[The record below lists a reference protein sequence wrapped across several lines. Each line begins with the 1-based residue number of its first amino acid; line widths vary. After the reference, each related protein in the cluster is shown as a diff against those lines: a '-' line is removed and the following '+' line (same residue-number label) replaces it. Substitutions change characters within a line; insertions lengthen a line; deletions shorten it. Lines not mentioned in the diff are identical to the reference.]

1 MSTTPSRVEPAI
13 VVEHVSKR
21 FRLHKDRADS
31 LKERITSRHRSQHE
45 DFWALNDV
53 SLVVPKGSV
62 YGLVGHNGSGK
73 SSLLRI
79 MANIHRPTSGTVT
92 THGRISALLE
102 LGAGFHPDLT
112 GRENIYLNAA
122 ILGLSKKETDHLYDR
137 IVEFSGL
144 QEFID
149 TPVKHFSSGMYVRL
163 GFSVAVHVE
172 PQILLVDEVIAV
184 GDEEFQRRCFEHLNK
199 LRRQGVTIV
208 IVTHGLGFVQT
219 LCDEATWLDHG
230 NIKAQGTAGEVVRD
244 YLGKVNKDEVTR
256 IEHEVAEGKE
266 DAAVP
271 HGTTA
276 SIEQVELLDGDDQP
290 VTVGTT
296 LEPLTIRVRWRAHE
310 PIESPLLS
318 FVVWTDAGLP
328 LANPTMFPASTP
340 GQPVYLGEG
349 YADYRI
355 PRLTLSPGTYRITA
369 AIHDS
374 RAFTVFDRVD
384 DAAVVRVQQGPTIV
398 RGVVDLDGGW
408 SDYVATATELAP
420 VEGTG
425 TPEVGSTPE

>member
-1 MSTTPSRVEPAI
+1 MGVEPAI
-13 VVEHVSKR
+13 VVDGVSKK
-21 FRLHKDRADS
+21 FRIHKERADS
-31 LKERITSRHRSQHE
+31 LKERITSKRRANHE
-45 DFWALNDV
+45 DFWALKDV

-79 MANIHRPTSGTVT
+79 MANIHRPTTGTVT

-122 ILGLSKKETDHLYDR
+122 ILGLSKAETDGLYDK

-144 QEFID
+144 REFID

-199 LRRQGVTIV
+199 LRRKGVTIV

-230 NIKAQGTAGEVVRD
+230 VMKAQGKASEVVQE
-244 YLGKVNKDEVTR
+244 YLGKVNRDEVVR
-256 IEHEVAEGKE
+256 IEHEVAEGR
-266 DAAVP
+266 DWSVP
-271 HGTTA
+271 KGTTA
-276 SIEQVELLDGDDQP
+276 SIEAFELLDDDGEHLA
-290 VTVGTT
+290 VGTSM
-296 LEPLTIRVRWRAHE
+296 EPITFRLRWKANE
-310 PIESPLLS
+310 PIEAPLLS
-318 FVVWTDAGLP
+318 FAIKTESGTP
-328 LANPTMFPASTP
+328 LANPTMFVSDEPSV
-340 GQPVYLGEG
+340 PVYLGEG

-355 PRLTLSPGTYRITA
+355 DQLLLAPGTYFVNA
-369 AIHDS
+369 AIHDCH
-374 RAFTVFDRVD
+374 AMTVFDRVD
-384 DAAVVRVQQGPTIV
+384 DIVTLRVQPGGKIV
-398 RGVVDLDGGW
+398 RGMVEMGGGW
-408 SDYVATATELAP
+408 GPLVGSETDRSP

-425 TPEVGSTPE
+425 VPELGGTPEPPA

>member
-1 MSTTPSRVEPAI
+1 MSVEPAI
-13 VVEHVSKR
+13 VVEGVSKK
-21 FRLHKDRADS
+21 FRIHKERADS
-31 LKERITSRHRSQHE
+31 LKERITSKRRSNHE
-45 DFWALNDV
+45 DFWALRDV

-79 MANIHRPTSGTVT
+79 MANIHRPTEGTVT

-122 ILGLSKKETDHLYDR
+122 ILGLSKAETDGLYDQ

-144 QEFID
+144 REFID

-199 LRRQGVTIV
+199 LRRKGVTIV

-230 NIKAQGTAGEVVRD
+230 VTQAQGKASEVVQE
-244 YLGKVNKDEVTR
+244 YLGKVNRDEVVR
-256 IEHEVAEGKE
+256 IEHEVSEGR
-266 DAAVP
+266 DWSVP
-271 HGTTA
+271 KGTTA
-276 SIEQVELLDGDDQP
+276 AIEGVELLDAAGEHL
-290 VTVGTT
+290 TVGTSM
-296 LEPLTIRVRWRAHE
+296 EPLTFRLRWKANE
-310 PIESPLLS
+310 PIEAPLLS
-318 FVVWTDAGLP
+318 FVIKTESGAP
-328 LANPTMFPASTP
+328 LANPTMFVSDEPSV
-340 GQPVYLGEG
+340 PVYLGEG

-355 PRLTLSPGTYRITA
+355 DELLLAPGTYFVNA
-369 AIHDS
+369 AIHDC
-374 RAFTVFDRVD
+374 RAMTVFDRVD
-384 DAAVVRVQQGPTIV
+384 DVLTLRVQPGSKIVQGMV
-398 RGVVDLDGGW
+398 EMGGRW
-408 SDYVATATELAP
+408 GPLVAPLSDLAP
-420 VEGTG
+420 VEGEGVPELGG
-425 TPEVGSTPE
+425 TSEASA